1 MEMNAATTLFATLG
15 HPGRLAVFRLLLR
28 HAPQGVQPS
37 HMAGV
42 LGVKA
47 NTLSH
52 HLSDLAQ
59 AGLVQ
64 VDRRGRALF
73 YTVDLTRVRSM
84 LGYLVEDCCR
94 GRADL
99 CLPASPAPTVDDGR
113 PLNVLFVC
121 SGNSARSLMAE
132 ALLHHANPQRF
143 RAHSAGTNP
152 ANAPHPMALKV
163 LQRAG
168 IGVTPLHPKSLAQF
182 QTAEA
187 PQMDF
192 IFTLC
197 DHAASEDCPPWQ
209 GQPFSA
215 HWGLPDP
222 AKAGGNAAETA
233 LAFATAFAV
242 LNRRISAFAAL
253 PFAQL
258 DAMTLQHSLDQISCG
273 VDRCPVLP

>member
-1 MEMNAATTLFATLG
+1 MEMKDAAPLFATLG
-15 HPGRLAVFRLLLR
+15 HPDRLAVFRLLLR

-37 HMAGV
+37 HIAGV

-73 YTVDLTRVRSM
+73 YTVDLERVKSM

-99 CLPASPAPTVDDGR
+99 CLPASPAPMTDGSR

-143 RAHSAGTNP
+143 RVHSAGTTP
-152 ANAPHPMALKV
+152 ANAPHPMAIEVLK
-163 LQRAG
+163 RAG
-168 IGVTPLHPKSLAQF
+168 IDISPLHPKSLAQF

-187 PQMDF
+187 PKMDF

-222 AKAGGNAAETA
+222 AKADGNPAEQA
-233 LAFATAFAV
+233 LAFATAFAL

-258 DAMTLQHSLDQISCG
+258 DAMTLQHTLDQIA
-273 VDRCPVLP
+273 VE